1 MDTGVPDFFNKK
13 LILDYY
19 FCLKSGPVFLF
30 QMFIIVNPHLPFGQ
44 HISVSTLVIWPKKN
58 QKLVG
63 VKGAYLK
70 HSFNVRHE
78 EKMKYM
84 LGVSIY
90 CLRVYS
96 FTIWLWYCSG
106 DVLFLCFSLFICR
119 PCAYFYVF
127 HCISV
132 YFALLVGKTFK
143 LCCFPVF

>member
-1 MDTGVPDFFNKK
+1 MVKIGNKNTGPDFNNMK
-13 LILDYY
+13 
-19 FCLKSGPVFLF
+19 CWH
-30 QMFIIVNPHLPFGQ
+30 PHLPFGQ

-70 HSFNVRHE
+70 HSFNVLHE

-132 YFALLVGKTFK
+132 YFALLVTVPWIKRVYYLHK
-143 LCCFPVF
+143 L

>member
-1 MDTGVPDFFNKK
+1 MNFFFFLK
-13 LILDYY
+13 LIIWNIDIHTCLLD
-19 FCLKSGPVFLF
+19 STFLC
-30 QMFIIVNPHLPFGQ
+30 PHLLFD
-44 HISVSTLVIWPKKN
+44 PKKN

-63 VKGAYLK
+63 VMGAYLK

-84 LGVSIY
+84 LGVSIF

-132 YFALLVGKTFK
+132 YFALLVTVPWIKRVYYLHK
-143 LCCFPVF
+143 L